1 MEVIRG
7 LLQRANLS
15 LDRDIQ
21 IHNDEAYGRII
32 RDGTLGLGESYMEG
46 MWDAPHLDD
55 VFYKICRAN
64 ITSKD
69 ISWTARL
76 YLVWGWL
83 SQRLFNPQS
92 VSGSRKVG
100 EQHYDLGNDFYAQM
114 LDARMIYS
122 CAYWQSITSTGTP
135 AATNLDEAQTNK
147 CRLICEKLKLQPGM
161 TVLDIGFGWG
171 GLARFMVEHYRVR
184 VVGVTIS
191 KEQYEY
197 AKVHNAS
204 PEIDYRL
211 CDYRQLGDDQ
221 RETFDRVVSVGMFE
235 HVGSANYAEF
245 FQIVHRVL
253 KPDGIFLLHTIAGNS
268 DGSVGDPWMTKYIF
282 PNSMLP
288 TIRQI
293 VSYGSN
299 GGLFTI
305 EDVHNFG
312 TDYDRT
318 LMAWFERFDR
328 TFTGDKNGTFYRMW
342 KYYLLMS
349 AGGFRGRA
357 LQLYQ
362 IVMTKKRS
370 GGYVSVR

>member
-1 MEVIRG
+1 MQTIRNI
-7 LLQRANLS
+7 LQRSGIS
-15 LDRDIQ
+15 LTDDIQ
-21 IHNDEAYGRII
+21 IHDEEAYNRII

-55 VFYKICRAN
+55 LFYKICRAN

-69 ISWTARL
+69 ISWSARL
-76 YLVWGWL
+76 YLIWGWMSQCL
-83 SQRLFNPQS
+83 SNPQS
-92 VSGSRKVG
+92 ISRSRRVG

-122 CAYWQSITSTGTP
+122 CAYWKD
-135 AATNLDEAQTNK
+135 ATTLDEAQTHK
-147 CRLICEKLKLQPGM
+147 CRLICEKLKLLPGM

-171 GLARFMVEHYRVR
+171 GLAHFMVQHYHVR

-191 KEQYEY
+191 REQYDY
-197 AKVHNAS
+197 AKLHNGH
-204 PEIDYRL
+204 PDIDYRL
-211 CDYRQLGDDQ
+211 CDYRQLGDQ
-221 RETFDRVVSVGMFE
+221 TFDRIVSVGMFE
-235 HVGSANYAEF
+235 HVGAANYAEF
-245 FQIVHRVL
+245 FQIVHRAL
-253 KPDGIFLLHTIAGNS
+253 KPDGIFLLHTIAGNTES
-268 DGSVGDPWMTKYIF
+268 NVGDPWMTKYIF

-288 TIRQI
+288 TLRQI
-293 VSYGSN
+293 ITTD
-299 GGLFTI
+299 GLFTI

-312 TDYDRT
+312 PDYDHT

-328 TFTGDKNGTFYRMW
+328 SFTGDKNSTFYRMW

-362 IVMTKKRS
+362 TVMTKKRI